1 MNVTN
6 NLPSPTAP
14 FLDDT
19 GNISQVWW
27 QYLLTLFNRTGAGK
41 GVDAALLQNLI
52 TALQMQANEGKSD
65 ATGFLLRRIAELE
78 MQIEAM
84 ASPNV
89 VPQAFA
95 NVTIA
100 GVPRR
105 IATY

>member
-1 MNVTN
+1 MTIAN

-14 FLDDT
+14 FLDAN

-41 GVDAALLQNLI
+41 GIDSALLQNLI
-52 TALQMQANEGKSD
+52 TALQMQENEGKSD
-65 ATGFLLRRIAELE
+65 ATGFLLRRIADLE

-84 ASPNV
+84 ANPSV
-89 VPQAFA
+89 LPQGFA